1 MVYSKQKLMTNA
13 LLYTLLIIGAVI
25 TVFPFLY
32 MVSTSLKGPVYV
44 FEYPP
49 RFMPPEPTLQN
60 FAAAWTSKR
69 FDRYFLN
76 SVLVTISTTLLVVL
90 LSSMMAFAFARLK
103 FVFKRPLFYSIMIFM
118 MMPAMT
124 LIVPQFML
132 ASKLNLLNS
141 LSGLVLVYV
150 AQNLPLSTFLLT
162 GFLEQVPRELEEAAR
177 IDGAS
182 SWTVYWRIMLP
193 LCKPALATAAI
204 FASLGAWDEYPWAL
218 TVLNDPLKRTLP
230 VGIAA
235 FHGVFYSDWGLV
247 FAASLIAILPIITL
261 FIILQRYF
269 IKGVITGA
277 IKG

>member
-1 MVYSKQKLMTNA
+1 MVYSKQKLVTNA

-49 RFMPPEPTLQN
+49 RFMPPEPTLHN
-60 FAAAWTSKR
+60 FVVAWTSKR

-90 LSSMMAFAFARLK
+90 FSSMMAFAFARLK
-103 FVFKRPLFYSIMIFM
+103 FVFKRPLFYGIMIFM

-132 ASKLNLLNS
+132 ASTLNLLNS

-182 SWTVYWRIMLP
+182 SWTIYWRIMLP

-204 FASLGAWDEYPWAL
+204 FSSLGAWDEYPWAL

-247 FAASLIAILPIITL
+247 FAASLIAIAPIITL
-261 FIILQRYF
+261 FILLQRYF
-269 IKGVITGA
+269 IKGAISGA